1 MKFFWTRKKRY
12 TLGLSKL
19 VCDIREMLNSNQ
31 LTMERYHA
39 ERIKMLFDEDGTP
52 KKIRCRT
59 GESSSMEI
67 PLFMLTNHRVMQL
80 SEMKVS
86 LPIVA
91 DSINVADLNGDQ
103 KDSIGNY
110 TVTVSER
117 RKGKGECNID
127 ILFSLK
133 EDNLQHSPSE
143 ISA

>member
-1 MKFFWTRKKRY
+1 
-12 TLGLSKL
+12 
-19 VCDIREMLNSNQ
+19 
-31 LTMERYHA
+31 MERYHA
-39 ERIKMLFDEDGTP
+39 ERLKMLFDEDGTP
-52 KKIRCRT
+52 KKMRCRT
-59 GESSSMEI
+59 GESSSIEI

-103 KDSIGNY
+103 KDSIGSY

-117 RKGKGECNID
+117 RKGKGECTID
-127 ILFSLK
+127 ILFCLK